1 LIPRASIVAWRS
13 VAPWL
18 ADSQVEQDLVLSR
31 VLVEVFSNTKL
42 RENLAFRGGTALYK
56 LHFPSAWRYSED
68 IDLVQIRSG
77 SIGVI
82 LNEIRRLIDPLL
94 GVPNRD
100 LKEDSVV
107 LNYRFSSEIPPVVK
121 LRLKIE
127 INTREHFSIMGIEKR
142 PYSVKSDWFSG
153 VCELGTY
160 SLEELLG
167 TKLRALY
174 QRRKGRDLFELWI
187 GLTEGHSDNEA
198 IVRVFQRY
206 MEAGGH
212 HVTQEEFRKNLRDKI
227 KSRNFL
233 RDTEGLL
240 RPGITYDPQEA
251 YRLVENRLI
260 NFT

>member
-1 LIPRASIVAWRS
+1 VAWRS

-42 RENLAFRGGTALYK
+42 RENLAFRGDTALYK

-174 QRRKGRDLFELWI
+174 QRRKGRDLFDLWI
-187 GLTEGHSDNEA
+187 GLMEGHSDNEA

-227 KSRNFL
+227 KNRNFL

-251 YRLVENRLI
+251 YRLVENRLV

>member
-1 LIPRASIVAWRS
+1 MAWRS

-107 LNYRFSSEIPPVVK
+107 LNYRFSSEIPPVVR

-174 QRRKGRDLFELWI
+174 QRRKRRDLFDLWI

-227 KSRNFL
+227 KNRNFL
-233 RDTEGLL
+233 RDSEGLL

>member
-1 LIPRASIVAWRS
+1 VAWRS

-31 VLVEVFSNTKL
+31 VLVEVFSNTTL
-42 RENLAFRGGTALYK
+42 GENLAFRGGTALYK
-56 LHFPSAWRYSED
+56 LYFPSAWRYSED
-68 IDLVQIRSG
+68 IDFVQIQPG

-82 LNEIRRLIDPLL
+82 LSEIRHLIDPLL
-94 GVPNRD
+94 GVPTRD
-100 LKEDSVV
+100 LKEGSVV
-107 LNYRFSSEIPPVVK
+107 LNYRFSSEIPPVVR

-142 PYSVKSDWFSG
+142 TYSVKSNWFSG
-153 VCELGTY
+153 VCELSTY

-174 QRRKGRDLFELWI
+174 QRRKGRDLFDLWI
-187 GLTEGHSDNEA
+187 GLTDGHADNEV

-212 HVTQEEFRKNLRDKI
+212 HVTQEEFRKNLQDKM
-227 KSRNFL
+227 KNRNFL

-240 RPGITYDPQEA
+240 RPGISYDPQEA
-251 YRLVENRLI
+251 FRLVENRLI
-260 NFT
+260 NFI

>member
-1 LIPRASIVAWRS
+1 MAWRS

-82 LNEIRRLIDPLL
+82 LNEVRHLIDPLL

-174 QRRKGRDLFELWI
+174 QRRKGRDLFDLWI

-227 KSRNFL
+227 KNRNFL

>member
-18 ADSQVEQDLVLSR
+18 ADSQVEQDLVISR
-31 VLVEVFSNTKL
+31 VIVEVFSNTKL

-82 LNEIRRLIDPLL
+82 LNEVRHLIDPLL

-167 TKLRALY
+167 SKLRALY
-174 QRRKGRDLFELWI
+174 QRRKGRDLFDLWI

-227 KSRNFL
+227 KNRNFL

>member
-1 LIPRASIVAWRS
+1 VIPRASIVAWRS

-31 VLVEVFSNTKL
+31 VLVEVFSNTTL
-42 RENLAFRGGTALYK
+42 GGNLAFHGGTALYK

-68 IDLVQIRSG
+68 IDFVQIQSG

-82 LNEIRRLIDPLL
+82 LDEIRRLIDPLL
-94 GVPNRD
+94 GIPTRD

-107 LNYRFSSEIPPVVK
+107 LTYRFSSEIPPVVR

-127 INTREHFSIMGIEKR
+127 INTREHFSVMGIEKR
-142 PYSVKSDWFSG
+142 SYSVQSNWFSS
-153 VCELGTY
+153 VCELSTY

-174 QRRKGRDLFELWI
+174 QRRKGRDLFDLWI
-187 GLTEGHSDNEA
+187 GLTDGQAGNEA

-206 MEAGGH
+206 MEAVGD
-212 HVTQEEFRKNLRDKI
+212 HVTQEEFRNNLQNKMKN
-227 KSRNFL
+227 RNFL
-233 RDTEGLL
+233 RDTDGLL
-240 RPGITYDPQEA
+240 RPGIAYDPQEA
-251 YRLVENRLI
+251 FRLVENRLI
-260 NFT
+260 NFI

>member
-1 LIPRASIVAWRS
+1 MAWRS

-42 RENLAFRGGTALYK
+42 RENIAFRGGTALYK

-107 LNYRFSSEIPPVVK
+107 LNYRFSSEIPPVVR

-174 QRRKGRDLFELWI
+174 QRRKGRDLFDLWI

-227 KSRNFL
+227 KNRNFL

>member
-1 LIPRASIVAWRS
+1 MIPRASIVAWRS

-18 ADSQVEQDLVLSR
+18 ADSQVEQDLVISR

-42 RENLAFRGGTALYK
+42 RENIAFRGGTALYK

-107 LNYRFSSEIPPVVK
+107 LNYRFSSEIPPVVR

-174 QRRKGRDLFELWI
+174 QRRKGRDLFDLWI

>member
-1 LIPRASIVAWRS
+1 
-13 VAPWL
+13 
-18 ADSQVEQDLVLSR
+18 
-31 VLVEVFSNTKL
+31 
-42 RENLAFRGGTALYK
+42 
-56 LHFPSAWRYSED
+56 
-68 IDLVQIRSG
+68 
-77 SIGVI
+77 
-82 LNEIRRLIDPLL
+82 
-94 GVPNRD
+94 
-100 LKEDSVV
+100 
-107 LNYRFSSEIPPVVK
+107 
-121 LRLKIE
+121 
-127 INTREHFSIMGIEKR
+127 
-142 PYSVKSDWFSG
+142 
-153 VCELGTY
+153 LGTY

-174 QRRKGRDLFELWI
+174 QRRKGRDLFDLWI

-227 KSRNFL
+227 KNRNFL

-260 NFT
+260 NST

>member
-18 ADSQVEQDLVLSR
+18 ADSQVEQDLVISR

-82 LNEIRRLIDPLL
+82 LNEIRHLIDPLL

-127 INTREHFSIMGIEKR
+127 INTRELFSIMGIEKQ

-174 QRRKGRDLFELWI
+174 QRRKGRDLFDLWI

-227 KSRNFL
+227 KNRNFL

-260 NFT
+260 NST

>member
-1 LIPRASIVAWRS
+1 MAWRS

-42 RENLAFRGGTALYK
+42 RENIAFRGGTALYK

-107 LNYRFSSEIPPVVK
+107 LNYRFSSEIPPVVR

-174 QRRKGRDLFELWI
+174 QRRKGRDLFDLWI

>member
-1 LIPRASIVAWRS
+1 MAWRS

-31 VLVEVFSNTKL
+31 VFVEVFSNTKL

-107 LNYRFSSEIPPVVK
+107 LNYRFSSEIPPVVR

-174 QRRKGRDLFELWI
+174 QRRKGRDLFDLWI

-227 KSRNFL
+227 KNRNFL

>member
-1 LIPRASIVAWRS
+1 MAWRS

-107 LNYRFSSEIPPVVK
+107 LNYRFSSEIPPVVR

-174 QRRKGRDLFELWI
+174 QRRKGRDLFDLWI

>member
-1 LIPRASIVAWRS
+1 MIPRASIVAWRS

-18 ADSQVEQDLVLSR
+18 ADSQVEQDLVISR

-82 LNEIRRLIDPLL
+82 LNEIRHLIDPLL

-127 INTREHFSIMGIEKR
+127 INTRELFSIMGIEKQ

-174 QRRKGRDLFELWI
+174 QRRKGRDLFDLWI

-227 KSRNFL
+227 KNRNFL

-260 NFT
+260 NST

>member
-1 LIPRASIVAWRS
+1 MAWRS

-82 LNEIRRLIDPLL
+82 LNEIRHLIDPLL

-107 LNYRFSSEIPPVVK
+107 LNYRFSSEIPPVVR

-174 QRRKGRDLFELWI
+174 QRRKGRDLFDLWI

>member
-1 LIPRASIVAWRS
+1 MAWRS

-18 ADSQVEQDLVLSR
+18 ADSQVEQDLVISR

-107 LNYRFSSEIPPVVK
+107 LNYRFSSEIPPVVR

-174 QRRKGRDLFELWI
+174 QRRKGRDLFDLWI

>member
-1 LIPRASIVAWRS
+1 
-13 VAPWL
+13 
-18 ADSQVEQDLVLSR
+18 
-31 VLVEVFSNTKL
+31 
-42 RENLAFRGGTALYK
+42 
-56 LHFPSAWRYSED
+56 
-68 IDLVQIRSG
+68 
-77 SIGVI
+77 
-82 LNEIRRLIDPLL
+82 
-94 GVPNRD
+94 
-100 LKEDSVV
+100 
-107 LNYRFSSEIPPVVK
+107 LNYRFSSEIPPVVR

-174 QRRKGRDLFELWI
+174 QRRKGRDLFDLWI

-227 KSRNFL
+227 KNRNFL